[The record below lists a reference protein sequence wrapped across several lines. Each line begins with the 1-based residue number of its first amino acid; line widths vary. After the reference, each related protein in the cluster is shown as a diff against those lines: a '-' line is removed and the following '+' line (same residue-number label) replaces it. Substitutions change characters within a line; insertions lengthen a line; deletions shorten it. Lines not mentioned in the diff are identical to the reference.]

1 MRGDKGIDLKATWN
15 KKSAPPLL
23 WAFTTYF
30 AEGLPY
36 VLIRTLST
44 FFFRASGVSLEAT
57 GLTSLYGLP
66 WILKFLWAPYLDSF
80 ATKRRWLLITQGFL
94 GCFFVLIA
102 LLADYSWALPV
113 IALLFFLAAFLAA
126 SHDTAIDGYYLE
138 ALTVEEQARYVGYRV
153 MAYRIAM
160 MFGSGVI
167 VTIGSRA
174 GWRWAFGL
182 SALVLGLLFI
192 FHLAFLPR
200 CEQAKESIRRL
211 MAQIFTLPF
220 VLLTIIFSF
229 FLAAFIVW
237 YKNSSQL
244 STFPFSNL
252 VGLLL
257 LFSLLLLVPMRNR
270 LLASIKNRPDSVFAR
285 SFLSFIDRDNIT
297 VIILFI
303 ICVRVGEFLLSSM
316 VGPFFI
322 DAGLK
327 EHYGWITGA
336 VGLPCSIIGAM
347 TGGWLIAR
355 KSLQKMIWPFLLAQ
369 NLTNLT
375 YMLLAAHLLHYG
387 RQSAGI
393 LPADTTVNILLACA
407 VAAFDYLAGGLGTAV
422 LMTFLMGL
430 CKGDFKAAHY
440 AIGTGLM
447 SVAGVYAGSF
457 SGFLVEWFGYA
468 YFFGISFVFSLP
480 AMGLI
485 YYLPWPEVKESS

>member
-1 MRGDKGIDLKATWN
+1 MSKDPAG
-15 KKSAPPLL
+15 KKSTPPLV

-36 VLIRTLST
+36 ILIRSLST

-57 GLTSLYGLP
+57 GLTALYGLP
-66 WILKFLWAPYLDSF
+66 WILKFLWAPFLDSF
-80 ATKRRWLLITQGFL
+80 GTKRRWLLITQGFL
-94 GCFFVLIA
+94 VCFFVLIA
-102 LLADYSWALPV
+102 LLTQYSWALPV
-113 IALLFFLAAFLAA
+113 IALLFFIASFIAA

-138 ALTVEEQARYVGYRV
+138 ALTVAEQARYVGYRV

-160 MFGSGVI
+160 MFGTGVI
-167 VTIGSRA
+167 VTIGSRT
-174 GWRWAFGL
+174 GWLWAFGL
-182 SALVLGLLFI
+182 SALVLALLYL
-192 FHLAFLPR
+192 FHLSFLPR
-200 CEQAKESIRRL
+200 CERAKESIRRL
-211 MAQIFTLPF
+211 MAQIFTLRS
-220 VLLTIIFSF
+220 VMITVIVAI
-229 FLAAFIVW
+229 FLAACTLW
-237 YKNSSQL
+237 YKNSSHP
-244 STFPFSNL
+244 STFPFSDL
-252 VGLLL
+252 VGILL

-285 SFLSFIDRDNIT
+285 SFLSFIDRDKIT

-303 ICVRVGEFLLSSM
+303 ICVRVGEFMLSSM

-347 TGGWLIAR
+347 AGGWLIAG
-355 KSLQKMIWPFLLAQ
+355 KSLRKMIWPFLLAQ

-375 YMLLAAHLLHYG
+375 YMLLAFHLLPYG
-387 RQSAGI
+387 AQTAGSI
-393 LPADTTVNILLACA
+393 PADTTANILLACA
-407 VAAFDYLAGGLGTAV
+407 VAAFDSLSGGLGTAV
-422 LMTFLMGL
+422 LMTFLMNL
-430 CKGDFKAAHY
+430 CRGDFKAAHY

-480 AMGLI
+480 AMGFI
-485 YYLPWPEVKESS
+485 YFLPWQEVKDSS

>member
-1 MRGDKGIDLKATWN
+1 MNKDPAG
-15 KKSAPPLL
+15 KKSAPPII

-36 VLIRTLST
+36 ILIRTLST

-66 WILKFLWAPYLDSF
+66 WIVKFLWAPFLDSF
-80 ATKRRWLLITQGFL
+80 GTKRSWLLITQGL
-94 GCFFVLIA
+94 LVCFFALIA
-102 LLADYSWALPV
+102 LMTTSSWALPV

-138 ALTVEEQARYVGYRV
+138 ALTVEEQSRFVGYRV
-153 MAYRIAM
+153 MAYRISM

-174 GWRWAFGL
+174 GWVWAFGL
-182 SALVLGLLFI
+182 GALVMALLYF
-192 FHLAFLPR
+192 FHVALLPR
-200 CEQAKESIRRL
+200 CELPKVPIRQL
-211 MAQIFTLPF
+211 LAQVFTLPF
-220 VLLTIIFSF
+220 VLITFLVAVL
-229 FLAAFIVW
+229 LAAFIVW

-244 STFPFSNL
+244 AAFPFSNL
-252 VGLLL
+252 VGILLL
-257 LFSLLLLVPMRNR
+257 VSLLLLVPLRTR
-270 LLASIKNRPDSVFAR
+270 FFAAVRNRPDSIFAR
-285 SFLSFIDRDNIT
+285 SFLSFIDRDKIT

-303 ICVRVGEFLLSSM
+303 ICLRAGEFMLSSM
-316 VGPFFI
+316 AGPFFI

-327 EHYGWITGA
+327 EHYGWITGV

-347 TGGWLIAR
+347 AGGWLIAR
-355 KSLQKMIWPFLLAQ
+355 KSLQKMILPFLLAQ
-369 NLTNLT
+369 NLTNLA
-375 YMLLAAHLLHYG
+375 YMMLAFYLLG
-387 RQSAGI
+387 SGSRVSGSV
-393 LPADTTVNILLACA
+393 PADSTANILLACA

-447 SVAGVYAGSF
+447 SVAGLYAGSF
-457 SGFLVEWFGYA
+457 SGFLVTWFGYA
-468 YFFGISFVFSLP
+468 SFFGISFVFSLP
-480 AMGLI
+480 AMALI
-485 YYLPWPEVKESS
+485 YFLPWPEVKDFSPP

>member
-1 MRGDKGIDLKATWN
+1 VNKDPAG
-15 KKSAPPLL
+15 KKSAPPLI

-30 AEGLPY
+30 AEGFPY
-36 VLIRTLST
+36 ILIRTLST

-66 WILKFLWAPYLDSF
+66 WILKFLWAPFLDSF
-80 ATKRRWLLITQGFL
+80 GTKRRWLLITQGL
-94 GCFFVLIA
+94 LACFFVLIA
-102 LLADYSWALPV
+102 LLSGYSWALPV
-113 IALLFFLAAFLAA
+113 IALFFFIASFIAS

-138 ALTVEEQARYVGYRV
+138 ALTVEEQARFVGYRV

-167 VTIGSRA
+167 VTIGSRT
-174 GWRWAFGL
+174 GWMWAFGL
-182 SALVLGLLFI
+182 SALVLALLYL

-200 CEQAKESIRRL
+200 CERAKEPIRQL
-211 MAQIFTLPF
+211 MTQIFTLPF
-220 VLLTIIFSF
+220 VLMMVIVSIFLS
-229 FLAAFIVW
+229 AVAVW
-237 YKNSSQL
+237 YRNSSQL

-252 VGLLL
+252 VGMLL

-270 LLASIKNRPDSVFAR
+270 LLSNIKNRPDSIFAR
-285 SFLSFIDRDNIT
+285 SFLSFIDRDKIT

-303 ICVRVGEFLLSSM
+303 ICVRVGEFMLSSM
-316 VGPFFI
+316 VGPFYI

-347 TGGWLIAR
+347 AGGWFIAR

-375 YMLLAAHLLHYG
+375 YMLLASHLLHYG
-387 RQSAGI
+387 RQTAGI
-393 LPADTTVNILLACA
+393 VPADTTANILLACG
-407 VAAFDYLAGGLGTAV
+407 VAAFDSLAGGLGTAV
-422 LMTFLMGL
+422 LMTFLMSL
-430 CKGDFKAAHY
+430 CRREFKAAHY

-468 YFFGISFVFSLP
+468 YFFGISFIFSLP
-480 AMGLI
+480 AMGFI
-485 YYLPWPEVKESS
+485 YFLPWQEVKDSS

>member
-1 MRGDKGIDLKATWN
+1 MNQDPTG
-15 KKSAPPLL
+15 KKSAPPLI

-36 VLIRTLST
+36 ILIRTLST

-66 WILKFLWAPYLDSF
+66 WIVKFLWAPYLDSF
-80 ATKRRWLLITQGFL
+80 GTKRSWLLITQGL
-94 GCFFVLIA
+94 LVCFFVLIA
-102 LLADYSWALPV
+102 LLTQYSWALPV
-113 IALLFFLAAFLAA
+113 IALLFFLASFFAA

-138 ALTVEEQARYVGYRV
+138 ALTVEEQARFVGYRV

-167 VTIGSRA
+167 VTIGSRI
-174 GWRWAFGL
+174 GWVWAFGL
-182 SALVLGLLFI
+182 AALVLGLLFL
-192 FHLAFLPR
+192 FHLILLPR
-200 CEQAKESIRRL
+200 CEQAKESIRQL
-211 MAQIFTLPF
+211 MAQVFTRPF
-220 VLLTIIFSF
+220 VLITVIAFV
-229 FLAAFIVW
+229 FLAACTVW
-237 YKNSSQL
+237 YKNSAQL

-252 VGLLL
+252 VGILL

-270 LLASIKNRPDSVFAR
+270 LLSGIRNRPDSIFAR
-285 SFLSFIDRDNIT
+285 SFLSFIDRDKIT

-303 ICVRVGEFLLSSM
+303 ICLRVGEFMLSSM
-316 VGPFFI
+316 AGPFFI

-347 TGGWLIAR
+347 AGGWLIAR
-355 KSLQKMIWPFLLAQ
+355 KGLQKMIWPFLLAQ
-369 NLTNLT
+369 NLTNLA
-375 YMLLAAHLLHYG
+375 YMLLAFHLLRYG
-387 RQSAGI
+387 SHASGGV
-393 LPADTTVNILLACA
+393 PADTTTNILFACA

-447 SVAGVYAGSF
+447 SVAGLYAGSF

-480 AMGLI
+480 AMALI
-485 YYLPWPEVKESS
+485 YFLPWPEVKSSSQP

>member
-1 MRGDKGIDLKATWN
+1 MNKDPAG
-15 KKSAPPLL
+15 KKSAPPFI

-36 VLIRTLST
+36 ILIRTLST

-66 WILKFLWAPYLDSF
+66 WIVKFLWAPFLDSF
-80 ATKRRWLLITQGFL
+80 GTKRSWLLITQWL
-94 GCFFVLIA
+94 LVCFFALIA
-102 LLADYSWALPV
+102 LLATSSWALPV

-138 ALTVEEQARYVGYRV
+138 ALTVEEQSRFVGYRV
-153 MAYRIAM
+153 MAYRISM

-167 VTIGSRA
+167 VTIGSRT
-174 GWRWAFGL
+174 GWGWAFGL
-182 SALVLGLLFI
+182 GALVLALLYF
-192 FHLAFLPR
+192 FHVALLPR
-200 CEQAKESIRRL
+200 CERTKDSIRQL
-211 MAQIFTLPF
+211 MAQVFTLPF
-220 VLLTIIFSF
+220 VLITFMAF
-229 FLAAFIVW
+229 VFLAAFIVW

-244 STFPFSNL
+244 AAFPFSNL
-252 VGLLL
+252 VGILLL
-257 LFSLLLLVPMRNR
+257 VSLLLLVPMRTR
-270 LLASIKNRPDSVFAR
+270 FFAAVKNRPDSIFAR
-285 SFLSFIDRDNIT
+285 SFLSFIDRDKIT
-297 VIILFI
+297 VIIMFI
-303 ICVRVGEFLLSSM
+303 ICLRVGEFMLSSM
-316 VGPFFI
+316 AGPFFI

-347 TGGWLIAR
+347 AGGWLIAR

-369 NLTNLT
+369 NLTNLA
-375 YMLLAAHLLHYG
+375 YMMLAFYLLGYG
-387 RQSAGI
+387 SHASGSV
-393 LPADTTVNILLACA
+393 PADTTANILLACA
-407 VAAFDYLAGGLGTAV
+407 VAAFDSLAGGLGTAV

-480 AMGLI
+480 ALALI
-485 YYLPWPEVKESS
+485 YFLPWPEMKDSSQP